1 MTLLYTQKLEA
12 CLRDRGNRQ
21 IKPAM
26 EAYQRN
32 QFPFLGIRSP
42 ELAVLLRAFW
52 QEEGLPAADELLIV
66 VAELWALP
74 EREYHY
80 AAMQLLEKRR
90 KLLTP
95 QSLALLERLIVDKA
109 WWDTVDLLASQTVG
123 GLLLR
128 HPELIDDAVARW
140 MASGHMWL
148 QRTALL
154 FQLKYKQ
161 RTDTELLFDCIR
173 RLAGSRE
180 FFIRKAIGWALR
192 EYAKTDAAAVRAF
205 VASVELSPL
214 SVREALK
221 RVASAEPT
229 NELDNIG

>member
-1 MTLLYTQKLEA
+1 MTLIYTQKLEA
-12 CLRDRGNRQ
+12 CLRRHRNPQ
-21 IKPAM
+21 HQPAM
-26 EAYQRN
+26 EAYLRN

-42 ELAVLLRAFW
+42 ELGLLLRAFW
-52 QEEGLPAADELLIV
+52 QEAGLPAADELPVV
-66 VAELWALP
+66 VAELWTLP
-74 EREYHY
+74 EREYQY

-90 KLLTP
+90 KLLNSE
-95 QSLALLERLIVDKA
+95 SLELLERLIVTKA
-109 WWDTVDLLASQTVG
+109 WWDTVDLLASKAVG

-128 HPELIDDAVARW
+128 HPELIGAAVARW
-140 MASGHMWL
+140 MASGDMWL

-161 RTDTELLFDCIR
+161 RTDTGLLFDCIR

-205 VASVELSPL
+205 VAAIELSPL

-221 RVASAEPT
+221 RIPEHDT
-229 NELDNIG
+229 NAGSI